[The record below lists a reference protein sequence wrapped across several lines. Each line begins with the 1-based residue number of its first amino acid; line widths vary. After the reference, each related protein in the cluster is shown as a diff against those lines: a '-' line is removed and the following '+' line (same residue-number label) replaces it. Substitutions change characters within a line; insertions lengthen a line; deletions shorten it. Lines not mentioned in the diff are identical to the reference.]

1 MEARKAFQ
9 FAHSLDPSNIQIVI
23 DLADLQVQTRDY
35 EGFYKSR
42 NKLLQERSGNTTFW
56 LGFVVGAFLSKSYD
70 VCIDIINTL
79 SRHYGV
85 TVPLF
90 VDNAESVTC
99 LEPSLAQVVRLVVS
113 ESDKE
118 VRMV

>member
-1 MEARKAFQ
+1 MGVKCRKYVEARKAFQ

-42 NKLLQERSGNTTFW
+42 NKLLQQRSGNTTFW

-70 VCIDIINTL
+70 VCIDIIHTFRSGTPCTPSYITQEL
-79 SRHYGV
+79 YF
-85 TVPLF
+85 LE
-90 VDNAESVTC
+90 AEC
-99 LEPSLAQVVRLVVS
+99 RAQ
-113 ESDKE
+113 KK
-118 VRMV
+118 